1 MRMTIAE
8 RCGSPFKPHLLGGSL
23 AFLVVLWLHTRHL
36 MRRWL
41 TRTFC
46 PQFSSQKFIFLCP
59 QKIKPQFPPT
69 KIHFPPSP
77 KQINPKNFLSSSKH
91 LSSPP
96 SVCRLLNLE
105 AIHLKTGRNRRPPQP
120 HMVPALIDKP

>member
-1 MRMTIAE
+1 MRMTIAK

-23 AFLVVLWLHTRHL
+23 AFLVVLWLHTHHL

-41 TRTFC
+41 IALIVPNF
-46 PQFSSQKFIFLCP
+46 PQRNSFPSISKKLNPNFPHKNSLPSCI
-59 QKIKPQFPPT
+59 QKIKPQ
-69 KIHFPPSP
+69 
-77 KQINPKNFLSSSKH
+77 NFLSSSKH

-105 AIHLKTGRNRRPPQP
+105 AIQPKKTGRNPRQPQP
-120 HMVPALIDKP
+120 HMVSP